1 MKVVF
6 LDRDGV
12 INKEVGYL
20 HKVEDFE
27 FIDGVF
33 NSCQYFQS
41 LGYQIIIVTNQSGIE
56 RGYYTKE
63 DFHVVTD
70 WM

>member
-56 RGYYTKE
+56 RHCRG
-63 DFHVVTD
+63 
-70 WM
+70 